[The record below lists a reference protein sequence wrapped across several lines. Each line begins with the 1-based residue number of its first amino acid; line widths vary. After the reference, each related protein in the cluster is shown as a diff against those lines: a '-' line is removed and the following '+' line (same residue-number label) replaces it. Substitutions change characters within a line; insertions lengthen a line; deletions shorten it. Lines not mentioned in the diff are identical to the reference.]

1 MPTAIPRP
9 NRQSSGMMPSID
21 NLPDLQPEIDAAS
34 GITPK
39 TAVNP
44 AAVFGAYANSR
55 LGGARTRT
63 KFGQGTR
70 ITSGPMRGQQMG
82 AAREQMRQDLANAP
96 DSVKQAM
103 QDRATGADIMPGYKK
118 PGADTGGG
126 QTAPR
131 LDTYGMGGKVEY
143 KGLDYL
149 SANRTTGSALDQMER
164 NVGATGDRNRAPK
177 TAVRPPQA
185 VPQATPA
192 VPKAAS
198 PVGMV
203 GQAATQAATAI
214 QQAPQPVTA
223 QAAAYDY
230 NRGGYPV
237 AGTNNVSS
245 APQSGDPVRDAAAK
259 WAHDLGTP
267 RAKTAVKPPAA
278 VAGTPATPL
287 RGMTGLGKP
296 MEDTRGMEGLGQPS
310 TAPAPAGPINTAPV
324 ALPANATAVKP
335 PSSMDILD
343 KSLGQGDAAKRA
355 FLAKASMPAPDAA
368 ATDELVADQKARNND
383 ALRAKNPGAKASL
396 IPGYASDA
404 AKGNERMVT
413 AGDILKSTRR

>member
-1 MPTAIPRP
+1 MTVIPRP
-9 NRQSSGMMPSID
+9 NRQSSGMMPTMD
-21 NLPDLQPEIDAAS
+21 NLPDLQPEIDAMA
-34 GITPK
+34 GITQK

-44 AAVFGAYANSR
+44 AAIFGAYANSR

-82 AAREQMRQDLANAP
+82 AAREQMRQDLANEP
-96 DSVKQAM
+96 DSVKQSM
-103 QDRATGADIMPGYKK
+103 LDRATGADIMPGYKK
-118 PGADTGGG
+118 PGSDTGGG

-143 KGLDYL
+143 KGLDWL
-149 SANRTTGSALDQMER
+149 ASNRSTGSALDQMER

-177 TAVRPPQA
+177 TAVRPPQ
-185 VPQATPA
+185 TTTA

-198 PVGMV
+198 PVASV

-245 APQSGDPVRDAAAK
+245 APASGDPVRDAAAK

-267 RAKTAVKPPAA
+267 RAKTAVSPPAA
-278 VAGTPATPL
+278 IAATPAQSP
-287 RGMTGLGKP
+287 
-296 MEDTRGMEGLGQPS
+296 
-310 TAPAPAGPINTAPV
+310 TAPAGTINTAPI

-355 FLAKASMPAPDAA
+355 FLAKASMPAPDSAT
-368 ATDELVADQKARNND
+368 TDELVADQKARSND